1 MQNPNSVTTQA
12 FDGLVLEISI
22 ELGISDKRVYE
33 LLSKDNPYPKLWRLL
48 NPLGRIEPARLRLI
62 QADFNARCS
71 RILDRDLIPSTGATL
86 HRELSEAV
94 NSVLEK
100 APKSQQKKEITE
112 AIAELNKRL
121 EMCEE

>member
-1 MQNPNSVTTQA
+1 MQNPNNVTTQA

-33 LLSKDNPYPKLWRLL
+33 LLSKDNPYPKLWRMLT
-48 NPLGRIEPARLRLI
+48 PLGRIEPARLRLI

-71 RILDRDLIPSTGATL
+71 RILDRDLTPSTPATL